1 MTEDEA
7 IYADCPEDDIYEDL
21 EVELKK
27 AGYNTEHLNRIQ
39 TGQAPS
45 LPTRNMT
52 TAVPPPAQPSK
63 EAVQK
68 KGKKDKP
75 LTGSLKR
82 KPAQKPPVSGA
93 KPQRSSTAQV
103 IPADMLNQRRL
114 LKKVERM
121 EPNREETSNDA
132 QIDFRSQ
139 LKKTPRKPPPVLK
152 PKPSLSSVST
162 DPSKIRYKRVALSR
176 VDLTNP
182 PIIDRDKKPRITLDV
197 QYDDDGLYDDV
208 VQVMGQD
215 TYDDVELAVRVNGQE
230 PDQDVYDDVENVIDP
245 RQDDQ
250 QLYDDVENQ
259 NPDMDPGDYYDDVEN
274 LKRPESPGLYDDVDN
289 LKRPE
294 SPGLYDD
301 VENVGIRR
309 PSSPNDTYDDV
320 CLAPG
325 VIGGQGEE
333 VYDEVPDMNL
343 SEPQKKQLTPAQEKK
358 RKAEELKFRKK
369 QMETAK
375 KRQKEFEKTSKELEK
390 KRKVFME
397 YYNIRESDKPIMVA
411 QVASLNDLKGKQNL
425 SVDIGDI
432 IHVLCKEH
440 KKMPKGAWLAEK
452 SDKSAIGFLTP
463 AILNQNIL
471 PAFDD

>member
-1 MTEDEA
+1 MVEQDEA

-27 AGYNTEHLNRIQ
+27 AGYNTQQLNRTQ
-39 TGQAPS
+39 TQAPN
-45 LPTRNMT
+45 LPNRNT
-52 TAVPPPAQPSK
+52 FVAVSPPAQSSK
-63 EAVQK
+63 ESLQK
-68 KGKKDKP
+68 KNKKDKQAP
-75 LTGSLKR
+75 PAHAKK
-82 KPAQKPPVSGA
+82 KPGQKPPITTSKPSGM
-93 KPQRSSTAQV
+93 
-103 IPADMLNQRRL
+103 IPTDMLNQRRL

-121 EPNREETSNDA
+121 EPSKEDSGNDA

-139 LKKTPRKPPPVLK
+139 LKKTPKKPPPVLK
-152 PKPSLSSVST
+152 PKPSLTSISSDSN
-162 DPSKIRYKRVALSR
+162 KIHYKRVALPQ

-182 PIIDRDKKPRITLDV
+182 PIIDRDKKPRITIDIT
-197 QYDDDGLYDDV
+197 YDDDDTGLYDDV

-215 TYDDVELAVRVNGQE
+215 TYDDVENLAISMNGQE
-230 PDQDVYDDVENVIDP
+230 PDQDVYDDVENVIDS
-245 RQDDQ
+245 RRDDE

-259 NPDMDPGDYYDDVEN
+259 NPDLDTGDYYDDVE
-274 LKRPESPGLYDDVDN
+274 N

-320 CLAPG
+320 CVALG
-325 VIGGQGEE
+325 VSGGTGEE
-333 VYDEVPDMNL
+333 LYDEVPDTNL
-343 SEPQKKQLTPAQEKK
+343 KEPSSLRKVLTPAQEKK
-358 RKAEELKFRKK
+358 RKTEEQKFRKK
-369 QMETAK
+369 QMELEK
-375 KRQKEFEKTSKELEK
+375 KRQKELEKNSKELEK
-390 KRKVFME
+390 KRKVFMD
-397 YYNIRESDKPIMVA
+397 YYNLKESDKPIMVA

-425 SVDIGDI
+425 SVDIGEI
-432 IHVLCKEH
+432 VHVLCKEH

-463 AILNQNIL
+463 GILNQNIL